1 MYTLWG
7 PSGNG
12 LTETDNIFTSGIRTV
27 VRIQTGIPP
36 FSEEKLAWKSNYGP
50 VQISLLPESL
60 KSYWHLKT
68 YKLHKIIYS
77 FTHLTCLSNFMLNY
91 KYYSTSLA
99 KSISKERGL

>member
-36 FSEEKLAWKSNYGP
+36 FSEEKLA
-50 VQISLLPESL
+50 
-60 KSYWHLKT
+60 
-68 YKLHKIIYS
+68 
-77 FTHLTCLSNFMLNY
+77 
-91 KYYSTSLA
+91 
-99 KSISKERGL
+99 